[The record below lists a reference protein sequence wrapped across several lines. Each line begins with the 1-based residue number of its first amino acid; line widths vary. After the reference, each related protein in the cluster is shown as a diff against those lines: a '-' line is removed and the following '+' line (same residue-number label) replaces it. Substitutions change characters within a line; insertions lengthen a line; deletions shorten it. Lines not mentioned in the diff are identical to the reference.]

1 MQKGA
6 INDFITEIHNQLQHA
21 PDEVRR
27 LFHGRGQRWDG
38 LEQLTADWVNKQLIV
53 ALFKEQ
59 DNEFIGE
66 LKLSLEALANSDNWL
81 QANGKAIIIQYRY
94 RNGDQTEVI
103 SGEVVDWEP
112 VVTENGLK
120 YQMSLGKNQ
129 NSGLFLDMRLGRDWV
144 KQNSHQSR
152 VLNLFSYTCGF
163 SVSAI
168 EGGASL
174 VVNVDMSKPAL
185 SVGRENH
192 RLNDHDLSKV
202 KFLPHDIFKSWGKI
216 KKNGPYDL
224 IVIDPPSFQKG
235 SFALTSDYKKI
246 LRRLSD
252 LLAQDGVV
260 MACVNSPALTSQFL
274 IEQMAEFAP
283 EMQFVS
289 RLDNP
294 EEFADI
300 DDEAALK
307 VMFFK

>member
-21 PDEVRR
+21 PNEVRR
-27 LFHGRGQRWDG
+27 LFHGRGQRWTG
-38 LEQLTADWVNKQLIV
+38 LEQLTADWVNNQLVV

-66 LKLSLEALANSDNWL
+66 LKLSLEALANSDNWH

-94 RNGDQTEVI
+94 QNGAQTEVI
-103 SGEVVDWEP
+103 SGNVDWEP

-192 RLNDHDLSKV
+192 RLNGHDLSKV
-202 KFLPHDIFKSWGKI
+202 KFMAHDIFKSWGKI

-235 SFALTSDYKKI
+235 SFALTSDYKRI
-246 LRRLSD
+246 LRRLPD
-252 LLAQDGVV
+252 LLADEGIV

-274 IEQMAEFAP
+274 TEQMAEFAP

-300 DDEAALK
+300 DHEAALK
-307 VMFFK
+307 VMLFR